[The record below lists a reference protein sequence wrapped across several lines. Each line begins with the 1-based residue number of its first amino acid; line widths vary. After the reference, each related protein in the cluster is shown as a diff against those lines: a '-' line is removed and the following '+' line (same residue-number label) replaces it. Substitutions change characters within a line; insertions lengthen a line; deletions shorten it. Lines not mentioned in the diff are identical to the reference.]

1 MPKERLQILIEPE
14 QRRALEQASERTG
27 LAIGMLVRQA
37 LDEYFRPQAVAA
49 REMLRRG
56 AVERIAGRSA
66 PVPEPDELR
75 RLIDER

>member
-37 LDEYFRPQAVAA
+37 LDEYLRPQAVVA

-56 AVERIAGRSA
+56 AAERIAGRSA
-66 PVPEPDELR
+66 PVPEPHELR
-75 RLIDER
+75 RLIDDR